1 MIILCQEVQSGDMS
15 IVEGEYCTWAQS
27 PNMGFSTE
35 LASTEVFSHCN
46 MVIVHSELSFE
57 KLPTEVHVRP

>member
-1 MIILCQEVQSGDMS
+1 MNDSQEVQSGDMS

-46 MVIVHSELSFE
+46 MILTHYSQ
-57 KLPTEVHVRP
+57 LPIER

>member
-1 MIILCQEVQSGDMS
+1 MNDSQEVQSGDMS

-46 MVIVHSELSFE
+46 MIITHYSQLSIE
-57 KLPTEVHVRP
+57 R

>member
-1 MIILCQEVQSGDMS
+1 MNDSQEVQSGDMS

-46 MVIVHSELSFE
+46 MIIAHHSQLSIE
-57 KLPTEVHVRP
+57 R

>member
-1 MIILCQEVQSGDMS
+1 MS

-46 MVIVHSELSFE
+46 MVIIHSELYNGASTSLCYISIE
-57 KLPTEVHVRP
+57 I